1 MVNKTSQYD
10 YNFWKVVVATIP
22 TNYSDLKILQK
33 IDRHIYYLP
42 DVVSSRCLKMIL
54 MFLYSANLHVCN
66 NFKLFIAAYTTEKMR
81 VWDSI
86 SEISGHM

>member
-1 MVNKTSQYD
+1 MIIILKGSGCNYPNELFSSQ
-10 YNFWKVVVATIP
+10 NIT
-22 TNYSDLKILQK
+22 K
-33 IDRHIYYLP
+33 IDRHIDYLP

-66 NFKLFIAAYTTEKMR
+66 NLKLFIAAYTTEKMR

>member
-1 MVNKTSQYD
+1 MINKTSQYD

-22 TNYSDLKILQK
+22 TNYSYLKILQK
-33 IDRHIYYLP
+33 IDRHIDYLP

>member
-1 MVNKTSQYD
+1 MTNKTSQYD
-10 YNFWKVVVATIP
+10 YNFWKVVVP
-22 TNYSDLKILQK
+22 RFEHYSYLKILQK
-33 IDRHIYYLP
+33 IDRHIDYLP

-66 NFKLFIAAYTTEKMR
+66 NLKLFIAAYTTEKMR